1 MYYHEIA
8 PILPLRP
15 YVQYFWV
22 LEDTMESTEVRNFK
36 IIPDGVPAL
45 IFQDSPNLFTDVQGK
60 LIPKL
65 YVYGQFN
72 QYTEERISGAFRI
85 IGVYLYPTALK
96 ALFGIDANEFAN
108 QNIPLE
114 ELVHQPILEKV
125 VNARTVRE
133 KIVIIS
139 QFLVQQLQNQ
149 KGNADKANY
158 VSNLLQYGKSLKQV
172 QQEMNIS
179 ERTLERLVKQYV
191 GMSPKVYSR
200 IIRFQANLNL
210 LRESSFKSLT
220 ELTYESGYFDQ
231 SHYIREFK
239 TFTGSTPKQYL
250 LDTQEQLLNFP
261 EFKK

>member
-1 MYYHEIA
+1 
-8 PILPLRP
+8 
-15 YVQYFWV
+15 
-22 LEDTMESTEVRNFK
+22 
-36 IIPDGVPAL
+36 
-45 IFQDSPNLFTDVQGK
+45 
-60 LIPKL
+60 
-65 YVYGQFN
+65 
-72 QYTEERISGAFRI
+72 
-85 IGVYLYPTALK
+85 
-96 ALFGIDANEFAN
+96 
-108 QNIPLE
+108 
-114 ELVHQPILEKV
+114 
-125 VNARTVRE
+125 
-133 KIVIIS
+133 
-139 QFLVQQLQNQ
+139 
-149 KGNADKANY
+149 
-158 VSNLLQYGKSLKQV
+158 
-172 QQEMNIS
+172 MNIS